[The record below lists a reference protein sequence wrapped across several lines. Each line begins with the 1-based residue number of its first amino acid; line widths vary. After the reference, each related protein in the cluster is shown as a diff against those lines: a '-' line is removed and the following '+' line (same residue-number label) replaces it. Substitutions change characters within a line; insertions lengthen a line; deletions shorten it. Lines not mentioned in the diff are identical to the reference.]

1 MVFDGLASSAV
12 EGATLTPDVRFHL
25 ALRGREREQLRRQLP
40 AAGRALRAGRVAPS
54 FSVAASP
61 SAGAL
66 APGAAPSLAKVPA
79 TKDALV
85 RLNVQSTSGCE
96 RADYR
101 GGRVAAVG
109 ARSIIVA
116 DTANPAGGFS
126 DEQYARFAATFDS
139 LVYPQ
144 DVRYFGEPGDVDDND
159 RSVIFFT
166 RAVNE
171 LTPRNS
177 ETYIGGFF
185 FGRDLFPVAENRAQQ
200 YAGCAGSNEA
210 ELFYMLVPDPNGV
223 VNGNRRALTFVES
236 VTTGVLAHEFQHLIN
251 LSRRIAIDSP
261 TEESVW
267 LNEGLSHVAEEV
279 MFFRASGVD
288 ARGNIDAARVRST
301 ERVRNAFNSYQGSNF
316 GRLRAYLLNPEG
328 NSPYA
333 ADDSIATRGA
343 TWQFLRYAVD
353 RTASGGDETAVFR
366 ALVNSRLSGFQ
377 NLNAVFGG
385 NALNLAR
392 DWAVAQYTDD
402 ANIGPNLRTSYQF
415 ASWNY
420 RDIYAA
426 LANSAGFPLAVKA
439 VPASGTPVQ
448 STVVAGGATYLRFAA
463 APDAPA
469 TVRLASAGAALPAD
483 VQLVLV
489 RTR

>member
-1 MVFDGLASSAV
+1 MRKLILCSVVVLTACGGDGGTSPRVASLSLSVPTPNVPVGQTVTLVAQTVSSKGSPTTPAGVTWNSLDPTVATVNTSGVVSAVAPGIATITATVANRVANADIYVVAGSVELLRDGRGGPGGREIRLLTGAERSAVCIRPRRTVASTCSWASTPRPTPWRASRSTATGQGVVPVTGAPTPSLAAGGASLARSGAPLVFDGLASSAV

-251 LSRRIAIDSP
+251 LSRRS
-261 TEESVW
+261 
-267 LNEGLSHVAEEV
+267 
-279 MFFRASGVD
+279 
-288 ARGNIDAARVRST
+288 RST
-301 ERVRNAFNSYQGSNF
+301 RRPRSRCGS
-316 GRLRAYLLNPEG
+316 
-328 NSPYA
+328 
-333 ADDSIATRGA
+333 TRG
-343 TWQFLRYAVD
+343 
-353 RTASGGDETAVFR
+353 
-366 ALVNSRLSGFQ
+366 
-377 NLNAVFGG
+377 
-385 NALNLAR
+385 
-392 DWAVAQYTDD
+392 
-402 ANIGPNLRTSYQF
+402 
-415 ASWNY
+415 
-420 RDIYAA
+420 
-426 LANSAGFPLAVKA
+426 
-439 VPASGTPVQ
+439 
-448 STVVAGGATYLRFAA
+448 
-463 APDAPA
+463 
-469 TVRLASAGAALPAD
+469 
-483 VQLVLV
+483 
-489 RTR
+489 